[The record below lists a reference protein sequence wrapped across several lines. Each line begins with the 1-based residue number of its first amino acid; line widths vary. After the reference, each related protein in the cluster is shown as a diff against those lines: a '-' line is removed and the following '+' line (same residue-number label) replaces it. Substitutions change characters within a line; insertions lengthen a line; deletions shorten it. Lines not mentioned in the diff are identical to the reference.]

1 MAQGWLRIAAD
12 IFFRRT
18 SDILT
23 CPQQMPPLSRLFIS
37 RILVVHW
44 QSDWMLKRKL
54 IDMNICLCKHQREA
68 NNMFLQ
74 EQNITKSLGNP
85 IMNVKQQ
92 SLCYQPKL
100 SKCFGRYVLFQTGDS
115 LKKSPN
121 PRLASLAVRI
131 ATHLPTPWGMSA
143 GRVRFNGR
151 RKHDRWWIIIA
162 WVADE

>member
-1 MAQGWLRIAAD
+1 
-12 IFFRRT
+12 
-18 SDILT
+18 
-23 CPQQMPPLSRLFIS
+23 MPPLSRLFIS

-100 SKCFGRYVLFQTGDS
+100 SKCFGRYVLFQTEIRF
-115 LKKSPN
+115 KKPQN
-121 PRLASLAVRI
+121 PRLASLAVLNRYPPSNPLRDECR
-131 ATHLPTPWGMSA
+131 ARA
-143 GRVRFNGR
+143 FYGR
-151 RKHDRWWIIIA
+151 RKHDHMNHSLQLRS
-162 WVADE
+162 

>member
-1 MAQGWLRIAAD
+1 
-12 IFFRRT
+12 
-18 SDILT
+18 
-23 CPQQMPPLSRLFIS
+23 MPPLSRLFIS

-115 LKKSPN
+115 FKKPQIQGLL
-121 PRLASLAVRI
+121 RLLCEL
-131 ATHLPTPWGMSA
+131 LPFPLRDECRA
-143 GRVRFNGR
+143 RAFYGR
-151 RKHDRWWIIIA
+151 RKHDHMNHIA
-162 WVADE
+162 